1 MNRERQQRRR
11 RHREEQERIESEISL
26 LERRL
31 TSLRL
36 QLPVNQREQQAQ
48 EQQDRRRERARQV
61 NRPQNEET
69 VFVIGSRVQITN
81 RQDDLYG
88 QEGVVTKVSRGNH
101 FIYFRLANGTV
112 RYRGPQNLLVIT
124 NQQDE

>member
-1 MNRERQQRRR
+1 MSRERQERRR
-11 RHREEQERIESEISL
+11 HHREEQERIEGEISL

-36 QLPVNQREQQAQ
+36 QLQVNQREQQTQAQ
-48 EQQDRRRERARQV
+48 LDRRREQARLA

-69 VFVIGSRVQITN
+69 VFTVGSRVQVTN

-88 QEGVVTKVSRGNH
+88 EEGIVTKVSRGNH
-101 FIYFRLANGTV
+101 FIYFRLTNGTV
-112 RYRGPQNLLVIT
+112 RYRGPQNLLVIP

>member
-1 MNRERQQRRR
+1 MNRERQERRR
-11 RHREEQERIESEISL
+11 QHREEQERIESEISL

-31 TSLRL
+31 ASLRL
-36 QLPVNQREQQAQ
+36 QLQVNQRQQQAQ
-48 EQQDRRRERARQV
+48 VQRDRRREQARQA
-61 NRPQNEET
+61 NRLQNEET
-69 VFVIGSRVQITN
+69 VFAIGNRVQVTN
-81 RQDDLYG
+81 RQDELYG